1 MKYFNTDANLAHSP
15 ALVRAIVALI
25 AYPDEGA
32 RADVRVADDAAA
44 VALLAQPPD
53 GHARLLA
60 AEDEIRVMLRHRE
73 AEKGTKCRW
82 LRLKGAGSQLQY
94 GAERGPGL
102 WHPLRSQGQTFEN
115 VSPLRNLE
123 PGLLPFSYFVF

>member
-1 MKYFNTDANLAHSP
+1 MKYFKTDANLAHSP

-82 LRLKGAGSQLQY
+82 LRLKGVGSQLQY
-94 GAERGPGL
+94 GAEIGPGL
-102 WHPLRSQGQTFEN
+102 RHPLRSQGQTFKN
-115 VSPLRNLE
+115 VSPQ
-123 PGLLPFSYFVF
+123 S

>member
-1 MKYFNTDANLAHSP
+1 MAHSP

-73 AEKGTKCRW
+73 AEEGTKCRW
-82 LRLKGAGSQLQY
+82 LRLKGVGSQLQY
-94 GAERGPGL
+94 GAEIGPGL
-102 WHPLRSQGQTFEN
+102 
-115 VSPLRNLE
+115 
-123 PGLLPFSYFVF
+123 